1 MAAFG
6 EKIEFFPPIAYRLSD
21 QLFAVIITFG
31 GVDHVEAGVE
41 RAIEK
46 LCDRFRRSLLV
57 TDLGSSKSKSRNVHV
72 GLSKATFFH
81 QFMLCCRGVC
91 VKRPTNKQALGTSA
105 STTSN
110 AFFLFRARSGRFF
123 SPARSTS
130 RVWHRARIRSRPFQ
144 FPY

>member
-1 MAAFG
+1 MTAFG
-6 EKIEFFPPIAYRLSD
+6 KKIKFFSSIAHRLSD
-21 QLFAVIITFG
+21 QLFTVVITFG
-31 GVDHVEAGVE
+31 RVDHVETGVE
-41 RAIEK
+41 RAVQQ
-46 LCDRFRRSLLV
+46 LCDRFRRSVLV
-57 TDLGSSKSKSRNVHV
+57 ADLGSSKSEDRDIHV
-72 GLSKATFFH
+72 GLSETALFH

-130 RVWHRARIRSRPFQ
+130 RVWYRVRKRSRPFQ
-144 FPY
+144 CPY